1 MIICCMMQLY
11 IIIKILLIV
20 SSWIGCENNI
30 NHIRGNW
37 SKYFFKMMALSEYPI
52 VGINFDET

>member
-30 NHIRGNW
+30 NHILL
-37 SKYFFKMMALSEYPI
+37 YFIILLGQNIFLR
-52 VGINFDET
+52 